1 MLATADTG
9 SEVDLISSEYAAK
22 RNFRV
27 RQVNT
32 AESRVQFADATI
44 GLLEGKVDLCIVIGH
59 SQGPQFFI
67 TFYVIKDLLLIFS
80 LVETY

>member
-9 SEVDLISSEYAAK
+9 SEVDLISSEYGAK

-32 AESRVQFADATI
+32 AEPRVQFADGTI
-44 GLLEGKVDLCIVIGH
+44 GLLEGKGDLSIVIGH
-59 SQGPQFFI
+59 SQGRQFFI
-67 TFYVIKDLLLIFS
+67 M
-80 LVETY
+80 